1 MILKNNTITDISD
14 FSEKIFENGLSIYE
28 VIRVYN
34 EHPIFLSD
42 NLQRLDNSIKKS
54 NIDIHVCNLHIEN
67 KLNELIRLEQMKEGN
82 IKYVLHFTTDKTDE
96 YIYQIPHCY
105 PTEKDY
111 REGVAT
117 ISCQAMRN
125 NPEVKYI
132 NNGLRDMTNR
142 LLREHAVYEVL
153 LIDRDGWVTEGSRS
167 NVFFIKDG
175 IFYTAPTRYVLPGT
189 ARKRVLDICKEQTFP
204 LREERVAYQ
213 NLPSFDAA
221 FITGTSPLVLPIKT
235 IDHYPFSPDNRY
247 LRKLMEIYF
256 SLLNNVF

>member
-34 EHPIFLSD
+34 GHTIFLSD

-111 REGVAT
+111 RGR
-117 ISCQAMRN
+117 CGHHQ
-125 NPEVKYI
+125 
-132 NNGLRDMTNR
+132 
-142 LLREHAVYEVL
+142 
-153 LIDRDGWVTEGSRS
+153 
-167 NVFFIKDG
+167 
-175 IFYTAPTRYVLPGT
+175 LPGY
-189 ARKRVLDICKEQTFP
+189 AQ
-204 LREERVAYQ
+204 
-213 NLPSFDAA
+213 
-221 FITGTSPLVLPIKT
+221 
-235 IDHYPFSPDNRY
+235 
-247 LRKLMEIYF
+247 
-256 SLLNNVF
+256 

>member
-34 EHPIFLSD
+34 GHPIFLSD

-153 LIDRDGWVTEGSRS
+153 LIDRDGWVTEGFP
-167 NVFFIKDG
+167 VQC
-175 IFYTAPTRYVLPGT
+175 IFHKRRYFLYGSDT
-189 ARKRVLDICKEQTFP
+189 LC
-204 LREERVAYQ
+204 
-213 NLPSFDAA
+213 
-221 FITGTSPLVLPIKT
+221 ITGNSSQKGT
-235 IDHYPFSPDNRY
+235 
-247 LRKLMEIYF
+247 
-256 SLLNNVF
+256 